1 MCDGCIF
8 IKKKTYCM
16 LFDKKNNGKVEA
28 WWCKVRAP
36 ETAEETIQSIKNI
49 IEEFYDDC
57 KKDDEYYEYS
67 YDIIESIYD
76 WINYQT
82 NKEMLNKQIE
92 DVLKRRTEEYLK
104 GVLK

>member
-8 IKKKTYCM
+8 LKNKTYCM
-16 LFDKKNNGKVEA
+16 LFDKKNNGKFET

-36 ETAEETIQSIKNI
+36 ETAEETIKSIKNI
-49 IEEFYDDC
+49 IEDFYDDC
-57 KKDDEYYEYS
+57 EKNNEYYEYS

-76 WINYQT
+76 WIDYQT

-92 DVLKRRTEEYLK
+92 DVLKRKEEYLK
-104 GVLK
+104 GV